1 MNIEQAKKDLLEALS
16 GPGGKNWGY
25 GPAVQTVLQ
34 ALADSQKQLLE
45 LETRG
50 FSSAVSDVLAER
62 RRQVTSEGYTPER
75 DDRYT
80 DGELGVAAACY
91 IMADVEPGA
100 DVPELWPWP
109 AEYWKPTNLRRDLVK
124 AGALI
129 LADIERLDRQTALRE
144 AAK

>member
-62 RRQVTSEGYTPER
+62 RRQVTSEGYTHEQ

-80 DGELGVAAACY
+80 DGELREAAACY
-91 IMADVEPGA
+91 IVAEGSPGL
-100 DVPELWPWP
+100 VPELWPWP
-109 AEYWKPTNLRRDLVK
+109 ATYWKPTNLRRDLVK

-144 AAK
+144 ATK

>member
-1 MNIEQAKKDLLEALS
+1 MNIEQAKAELQEALS
-16 GPGGKNWGY
+16 GPAGKGWGY
-25 GPAVQTVLQ
+25 APAVKAVLD
-34 ALADSQKQLLE
+34 ALANTQKQLLE

-62 RRQVTSEGYTPER
+62 RRQVTSEGYTHEQ

-80 DGELGVAAACY
+80 DGELREAAACY
-91 IMADVEPGA
+91 IVAEGSPSL
-100 DVPELWPWP
+100 VPELWPWP
-109 AEYWKPTNLRRDLVK
+109 ATYWKPTNLRRDLVK

-129 LADIERLDRQTALRE
+129 LAEIERLDRQTALRE

>member
-25 GPAVQTVLQ
+25 GPAVHAVLQ
-34 ALADSQKQLLE
+34 ALADSQKQILE

-62 RRQVTSEGYTPER
+62 RRQVTSEGYRHEQ

-80 DGELGVAAACY
+80 DGELREAAACY
-91 IMADVEPGA
+91 IVAEGSPNL
-100 DVPELWPWP
+100 VPELWPWP
-109 AEYWKPTNLRRDLVK
+109 ATYWKPTNLRRDLVK
-124 AGALI
+124 AGALL
-129 LADIERLDRQTALRE
+129 LAEIERLDRQTALRE
-144 AAK
+144 ATK